1 MATLQKDAPAHSFAE
16 TMLVL
21 NAAFGAAAIERIFLR
36 IDHEPVGSGA
46 IAQVHHAQLCD
57 GSDVAI
63 KVPTLL

>member
-1 MATLQKDAPAHSFAE
+1 
-16 TMLVL
+16 MLVL